1 MALAWHYASMQPA
14 TESPAAS
21 PKRRTVLA
29 VLGAGVCATVGAVFF
44 WRPGSSVQVK
54 PSSTTPPPVP
64 KWKTE
69 PLPEPVAA
77 GSDGQSSGPGQ
88 PMTRAWFLPYLH
100 TQFQMHAEVLSM
112 TAVELIEVSPA
123 IAIKDT
129 DHHINYT
136 SFSLVFKGALGMPK
150 ESQIYHLDHEKLGK
164 MDLFLSPIGRYK
176 DQVRYEAVFSQRV

>member
-1 MALAWHYASMQPA
+1 VEQGALPWHALIMPS
-14 TESPAAS
+14 ESDS
-21 PKRRTVLA
+21 KETSSNRRTILA
-29 VLGAGVCATVGAVFF
+29 ALGAGVCAVIGGMLF

-54 PSSTTPPPVP
+54 PSSTTPPPAP

-77 GSDGQSSGPGQ
+77 GSDVQASGP
-88 PMTRAWFLPYLH
+88 MSRAWFLPYVH

-123 IAIKDT
+123 VAIKDT

-136 SFSLVFKGALGMPK
+136 SFSLVFKGALGMPQ

-164 MDLFLSPIGRYK
+164 MDLFLSPIGKYK